1 MHYCLCAYEHERLR
15 SLCDF
20 QMDQIQSAECGA
32 AYLLTTL
39 VIVVRPQ
46 LAMYTL
52 LQNNEN
58 ITTKA
63 VAKLPLAEFGKI

>member
-1 MHYCLCAYEHERLR
+1 MCENERPG
-15 SLCDF
+15 SLCGF
-20 QMDQIQSAECGA
+20 QMDQIQPAECGA

-39 VIVVRPQ
+39 VIIARPQ

-58 ITTKA
+58 IMMEA

>member
-1 MHYCLCAYEHERLR
+1 MYEHERLG
-15 SLCDF
+15 SLCGF
-20 QMDQIQSAECGA
+20 QIDQIQPAECGA

-46 LAMYTL
+46 LAMYTP
-52 LQNNEN
+52 LQNNEI

-63 VAKLPLAEFGKI
+63 VA